1 MYICYMYVTV
11 WKTSQLMWMQPKK
24 KKRKKGKSETNGA
37 KEVSGYGL
45 QKIKARKAKLHLRK
59 SFFTLLLQIN

>member
-1 MYICYMYVTV
+1 MYVYMLYVCDCVENKPTDV
-11 WKTSQLMWMQPKK
+11 DATE